1 MQYGEVRLKR
11 GEEKELRAGGCWVYD
26 NEVLWVDEACE
37 NGGCADV
44 TAYDG
49 SFLGRGFFNG
59 DSKIVLRLL
68 TREKEEISEEFLTAR
83 IKAAWERRKI
93 LGFRDAC
100 RVVFGDADGLPGLTV
115 DKFGKYLSFQI
126 VSAGMERWKD
136 TVIKA
141 LVDIFAPEGICERN
155 DVPIREKE
163 GLAQTRGCVYGQLPE
178 RVRFK
183 EWDALMEADLLN
195 GQKTGHFLDQQE
207 TRGRIHPYCRG
218 ARVLDLCCHTGG
230 FSVHAA
236 LYGAEEV
243 RSVDVSK
250 EALNMLMGN
259 AELNDV
265 ADRITPVCENVF
277 DLVKRES
284 DGGEVYDF
292 IICDPPAFSKS
303 RKTLDAA
310 YRGYKEL
317 NRRCMKMVKP
327 GGYLASFSCSQFMTA
342 PLFLQM
348 LREAAADAGRQA
360 QLLEPLMQSRDH
372 AANIHSETNWYLK
385 GYIVRVL

>member
-1 MQYGEVRLKR
+1 MEYGEVRLKR
-11 GEEKELRAGGCWVYD
+11 GEEQELRKGGCWVYD
-26 NEVLWVDEACE
+26 NEVLWVDHLCE
-37 NGGCADV
+37 NGAVVDV

-49 SFLGRGFFNG
+49 NFLGRGFFNG
-59 DSKIVLRLL
+59 DSKIVVRLL
-68 TREKEEISEEFLTAR
+68 TREKEEIDADFLRAR
-83 IKAAWERRKI
+83 ITQAWQARQA

-126 VSAGMERWKD
+126 VSMGMERWKEEIIRILLD
-136 TVIKA
+136 
-141 LVDIFAPEGICERN
+141 LFAPSGICERN
-155 DVPIREKE
+155 DVPIRERE
-163 GLAQTRGCVYGQLPE
+163 GLPQYKGCVYGEIPQ

-207 TRGRIHPYCRG
+207 NRGHIRPYVRN

-236 LYGAEEV
+236 LYGAKAV
-243 RSVDVSK
+243 RSVDVSR
-250 EALNMLMGN
+250 EALDMLMDN
-259 AELNDV
+259 ARLNGV
-265 ADRITPVCENVF
+265 SERIEPVCENVF

-284 DGGEVYDF
+284 EAGECYDCV
-292 IICDPPAFSKS
+292 ICDPPAFSKS
-303 RKTLDAA
+303 RKTLDNA

-317 NRRCMKMVKP
+317 NLRCMKMVRP

-348 LREAAADAGRQA
+348 LREAAADAGRQVL
-360 QLLEPLMQSRDH
+360 LLESLMQSRDH
-372 AANIHSETNWYLK
+372 AANIHTETNWYLK
-385 GYIVRVL
+385 GYIVKVL